1 MRSRVIV
8 AEIANET
15 LYQSLQENPQL
26 ADKLGLSSAAVEE
39 IRFGQTP
46 EGYMRHHG
54 EQPGVLQLAE

>member
-1 MRSRVIV
+1 M